1 MARRS
6 IQTPDTVRPA
16 VYEIRVQG
24 HLGHT
29 LAAAF
34 PGLSISLVDNGDT
47 LLTGTVV
54 DQAALHGLLRRVR
67 DLGVPLVSVNRLEPG
82 PTRQPTEEGDGDARE
97 QITEEGD

>member
-6 IQTPDTVRPA
+6 TQTPDPVPA
-16 VYEIRVQG
+16 EVYEIRVQG

-34 PGLSISLVDNGDT
+34 PGMSIVLEDDGDT

-67 DLGVPLVSVNRLEPG
+67 DLGVPLISVNRPEPR
-82 PTRQPTEEGDGDARE
+82 PARQPTEEGDGDARE
-97 QITEEGD
+97 QSTEH